1 MSETQNKIYRSH
13 TGKTKDG
20 ETYEKF
26 LSPKEYDEKLLSFEK
41 FLHASFCK
49 YINWYLSLT

>member
-26 LSPKEYDEKLLSFEK
+26 LGPKEYDEKLLSFEK

>member
-1 MSETQNKIYRSH
+1 MSIAVHSLIMSKIHDGTYRSH
-13 TGKTKDG
+13 TGKMKDG

-41 FLHASFCK
+41 FLHASFC
-49 YINWYLSLT
+49 